1 MYRLQKKVLDD
12 LIAHNRKRKLKSKEM
27 KKVLLF
33 ASALALMAGCSQD
46 EFSIDEKP
54 MKGQGV
60 SFQATIDDV
69 DTRAEWSKEGSAW
82 KMFWYAEQDKMDF
95 YVKDAKIANGANITA
110 WDKTN
115 GVATYKASRSLG
127 EGYFVAND
135 NSKIIGFT
143 KDAEDKWN
151 TPSFRYVWP
160 TGTTVDV
167 DATSNELVA
176 TLPAIATQDQK
187 ELTGSSTIGYAFMA
201 GKLDKVTVPADYASG
216 SDVLIGME
224 LNRKLPLAVFSV
236 KNYDKDVYGNLMSI
250 TLTSEGQVKADGKTV
265 DDTKK
270 ENIDY
275 GSDATWNLETDKFT
289 EGATAVAQS
298 IKLTFNTTSG
308 IEWSDDATAFM
319 TINAIDRTGA
329 TLSSRYTIEYKFDN
343 ATFTD
348 KFDTKGNWAGGEV
361 IRMSGP
367 TAEPSF
373 DLEKQPYALV
383 GKNTDYTLLIN
394 KSFGNGKVAD
404 IMTATGVKNPGATGE
419 IVFANIKQL
428 KVTPNIVDPATFAK
442 LTALT
447 KVTLVDQTELVK
459 DMFDAANLVNITAN
473 KVTKVDAAFNK
484 KSVSYTDVNLA
495 SYSFADADV
504 KAKLITSSLANADI
518 SSVSTIA
525 PQFPS
530 VGITFTGLTS
540 LATIKVGADV
550 AIGSGAFKGCTS
562 LTDVIFPENASAKLI
577 GASAFESCAKLVSIT
592 IPGTEVASDAFNG
605 CKVLE
610 IANIK
615 DFKPAKIGA
624 NAFKDCAKIVDM
636 NLSAATTIG
645 AGAFEGCTKL
655 VGNKQSSVN
664 VLSLPVLTKLEDNT
678 FKGCT
683 ALRYIEFNEVTS
695 VGLEFLNGCTLTEIK
710 FGKAFTM
717 NGKTVAATVTS
728 FGTIANTKIYLNSAQ
743 TGCAGNTLTLK
754 GDADK
759 SEDVAYTFNS
769 IVR

>member
-1 MYRLQKKVLDD
+1 
-12 LIAHNRKRKLKSKEM
+12 M

-46 EFSIDEKP
+46 EFGIDEKP

-60 SFQATIDDV
+60 SFQTTIDDA

-95 YVKDAKIANGANITA
+95 FVKDGSINGTSISV
-110 WDKTN
+110 WDATN
-115 GVATYKASRSLG
+115 GLATYKASRSLG
-127 EGYFVAND
+127 EGYFVADN

-143 KDAEDKWN
+143 KDGDGEWN

-160 TGTTVDV
+160 TGTTVTKVTND
-167 DATSNELVA
+167 LVA
-176 TLPAIATQDQK
+176 TLPAINAQDQA
-187 ELTGSSTIGYAFMA
+187 ELTGSSTIKNAFMA
-201 GKLDKVTVPADYASG
+201 GKLDKVAVPADYASG
-216 SDVLIGME
+216 SDVLIGMK

-236 KNYDKDVYGNLMSI
+236 KNYDKNVYGKLMSI

-270 ENIDY
+270 ETLDY
-275 GSDATWNLETDKFT
+275 GSDAKWNLETDKFT
-289 EGATAVAQS
+289 VGTADVATS

-308 IEWSDDATAFM
+308 IDWSDDATAFM

-329 TLSSRYTIEYKFDN
+329 TLSSRYTVKYEFEN
-343 ATFTD
+343 VTFTD
-348 KFDTKGNWAGGEV
+348 QFDTKANWTGGQ
-361 IRMSGP
+361 ILRMSGT

-373 DLEKQPYALV
+373 DLEKQAYALV
-383 GKNTDYTLLIN
+383 GKTDYTLLIN
-394 KSFGNGKVAD
+394 KSFEGKVAD
-404 IMTATGVKNPGATGE
+404 IMTASGVKNPGTAGE
-419 IVFANIKQL
+419 VAFANIKQL
-428 KVTPNIVDPATFAK
+428 KVTPDVSDPATFAK

-459 DMFDAANLVNITAN
+459 DMFDAVNLVNITAN
-473 KVTKVDAAFNK
+473 KVTKVDAGFNK
-484 KSVSYTDVNLA
+484 KTANYADVNFA
-495 SYSFADADV
+495 SYSFTDADV
-504 KAKLITSSLANADI
+504 KTKLITSSLVNADI

-530 VGITFTGLTS
+530 VGITFTGLTN

-562 LTDVIFPENASAKLI
+562 LTDVIFPENSSAKSI
-577 GASAFESCAKLVSIT
+577 GASAFEGCTVLKSIT

-605 CKVLE
+605 CAVLE

-615 DFKPAKIGA
+615 DLKPVKIGA
-624 NAFKDCAKIVDM
+624 NAFKGCAKIVDM

-655 VGNKQSSVN
+655 VGNKQSGVN
-664 VLSLPVLTKLEDNT
+664 VLSVPVLTKLEDNT

-683 ALRYIEFNEVTS
+683 ALKYIEFNEVTS

-717 NGKTVAATVTS
+717 NGKTLTATATS
-728 FGTIANTKIYLNSAQ
+728 FGTITNTKIYLNSTQ
-743 TGCAGNTLTLK
+743 TGCAGNSLTLK
-754 GDADK
+754 GNVDK
-759 SEDVAYTFNS
+759 SEDVKYDFNS
-769 IVR
+769 IIR